1 METICKGK
9 GCQNLSSI
17 SAGVSHPPRLLVTQ
31 WICDV
36 ANAHS
41 IGMNVKYEN
50 YIWRQFAGGKM
61 LASFC
66 RERRLPESEQYQHRY
81 ISSPSLCLLVTRW
94 ICSILLI
101 SSEWMWIFYK
111 KNSRDNFKSPL
122 AICRGKGCQ
131 KPPIWARAVSA
142 HPPLLS
148 ARDQMNL
155 SDAPHTG
162 DTTNLVCLV
171 SKCFGLQK
179 WINSLGTGGYQ
190 G

>member
-1 METICKGK
+1 MNAKYENHMETICKGK
-9 GCQNLSSI
+9 GCQNLSII

-101 SSEWMWIFYK
+101 SSEWMWIFYIK
-111 KNSRDNFKSPL
+111 LQRQFQKSIGNL
-122 AICRGKGCQ
+122 QGKRLPETSHLSSSSISASSPSVCSWPDESVGRTTHRWYHQPCLPRL
-131 KPPIWARAVSA
+131 KMFRA
-142 HPPLLS
+142 PKM
-148 ARDQMNL
+148 D
-155 SDAPHTG
+155 
-162 DTTNLVCLV
+162 
-171 SKCFGLQK
+171 
-179 WINSLGTGGYQ
+179 
-190 G
+190 